1 MQDFVSSLEFN
12 NLNDEIK
19 RAMRR
24 TALDMVQTGYL
35 LRCMFEKKLWLAEY
49 SSLDEYLEREL
60 GMDYT
65 MANRLIGINRKY
77 SVGGGSMEIEP
88 KWEGFSQ
95 SVLIEMLSMPPEL
108 EGKVTPDMTVKQV
121 REIKHQARQKNVKM
135 KPDVKGLMDH
145 AYCAGCGAPLDEDS
159 RPLKCPGCGQMQD
172 WEWYMGKYR
181 PGEAQEGPGEF
192 PDEVIEGEYR
202 EIDEEAEEVATSQGS
217 GGEGEHDAAWF
228 VRKYVSTMHDEAL
241 KLFEICSKEESNADR
256 AEAIQKCIA
265 PYGCHSVSCSE
276 YSFDFHGFAGGMDF
290 RIGTEK
296 IHLKY
301 GRFTVELM
309 VLLKEGQAEKQEKS
323 VPEPK
328 EDTAE
333 QTRKCITGWSRYGIC
348 SCCGY
353 GGVQCCNQ
361 CEKDCNSR
369 CGWIDE
375 PYTPE
380 EGEGQEQEPAA
391 DGLREVRDILE
402 KEKKL
407 LDDYLAVG
415 GIPDRTVFR
424 QKTIVCALAAMVC
437 DLENDGQED
446 NQEQPELPA
455 MTNNSK
461 REAFINSYV
470 QWPVWVD
477 VPETGERYYRYQFP
491 NGTSFVVKVYFHRC
505 FDYKSEAE
513 KWEDRFSEG
522 WGSEEYYLL
531 EEGKHFRDCRSNRS
545 AVTDFLKDLQKKGK

>member
-1 MQDFVSSLEFN
+1 MEGFVSSLEFN
-12 NLNDEIK
+12 NLNNEIK

-49 SSLDEYLEREL
+49 DCLDDYLGKEL

-108 EGKVTPDMTVKQV
+108 EEKVTPDMTVKQV
-121 REIKHQARQKNVKM
+121 REIKHQARQKDVKM
-135 KPDVKGLMDH
+135 KPDVRGLMDH

-159 RPLKCPGCGQMQD
+159 RPLKCPGCGQAQD
-172 WEWYMGKYR
+172 WEWYMETYWTR
-181 PGEAQEGPGEF
+181 EAQEDSGEC
-192 PDEVIEGEYR
+192 PDEVVEGEYR
-202 EIDEEAEEVATSQGS
+202 EIEEAEEVATSQGS
-217 GGEGEHDAAWF
+217 AGEGEHDAAWF
-228 VRKYVSTMHDEAL
+228 VRKYASTMHDEAL
-241 KLFEICSKEESNADR
+241 KLFEICRKEKGNADR
-256 AEAIQKCIA
+256 AKAIQKYIA

-276 YSFDFHGFAGGMDF
+276 YSFDFHGFDGGMDF
-290 RIGTEK
+290 RIGAEK
-296 IHLKY
+296 MHLKY
-301 GRFTVELM
+301 GRFAIELM
-309 VLLKEGQAEKQEKS
+309 GLLEEGQTGKQEES
-323 VPEPK
+323 GPEPK

-333 QTRKCITGWSRYGIC
+333 QTRKYVTGWSRYGIC

-353 GGVQCCNQ
+353 EGVQCCNQ
-361 CEKDCNSR
+361 CKQSCNSR

-380 EGEGQEQEPAA
+380 DGETPEQEPADELA
-391 DGLREVRDILE
+391 AVKGILE

-415 GIPDRTVFR
+415 GLPEKTVFR
-424 QKTIVCALAAMVC
+424 QKTIVGALAAMVS
-437 DLENDGQED
+437 DLENADQED

-461 REAFINSYV
+461 REEFLNSYS

-491 NGTSFVVKVYFHRC
+491 DGASFVVKVYFHRC

-513 KWEDRFSEG
+513 RWEDRFSEG
-522 WGSEEYYLL
+522 WGAEEYYLL
-531 EEGKHFRDCRSNRS
+531 VEGKHFRDCRSNRS
-545 AVTDFLKDLQKKGK
+545 AMTDFLKNLQKKGK

>member
-1 MQDFVSSLEFN
+1 MQDFVSSQEFN

-35 LRCMFEKKLWLAEY
+35 LWCMFEKKLWLAEY

-65 MANRLIGINRKY
+65 MANRLVGINKKY

-121 REIKHQARQKNVKM
+121 REIKQQARQKNVKM

-159 RPLKCPGCGQMQD
+159 RPEKCPECGQSQD
-172 WEWYMGKYR
+172 WEWYMGKYW
-181 PGEAQEGPGEF
+181 PGEAQENSGES
-192 PDEVIEGEYR
+192 PDQVIEGEYR

-217 GGEGEHDAAWF
+217 GGEG
-228 VRKYVSTMHDEAL
+228 
-241 KLFEICSKEESNADR
+241 I
-256 AEAIQKCIA
+256 
-265 PYGCHSVSCSE
+265 
-276 YSFDFHGFAGGMDF
+276 
-290 RIGTEK
+290 
-296 IHLKY
+296 
-301 GRFTVELM
+301 
-309 VLLKEGQAEKQEKS
+309 
-323 VPEPK
+323 PEQK

-333 QTRKCITGWSRYGIC
+333 LPRECITGWSRYGIC

-361 CEKDCNSR
+361 CEKGCNSR

-375 PYTPE
+375 PYSPE
-380 EGEGQEQEPAA
+380 EGEGQEPAA

-491 NGTSFVVKVYFHRC
+491 NGTCFVVKVYFHRC

-545 AVTDFLKDLQKKGK
+545 AMTDFLKDLQKKGKQHE